1 MAKMLIQSEKIGQT
15 IKILRMKNEMTQEEL
30 ADRIGYSV
38 RNIRRIENN
47 GTNNIETV
55 NEFAT
60 IFNVSALDILSG
72 CFLFHEFLIKE
83 IHNYVFVA

>member
-1 MAKMLIQSEKIGQT
+1 MTKMLIQSEKIGQS
-15 IKILRMKNEMTQEEL
+15 IKILRTKNEMTQEEL

-38 RNIRRIENN
+38 RSIRRIENN

-55 NEFAT
+55 NEFAA

-72 CFLFHEFLIKE
+72 CFLFHDFLTKE
-83 IHNYVFVA
+83 IQNYVFAA